1 MTLFYRNIVK
11 QQTSTPGV
19 GHVSLISNSY
29 CNADLQT
36 GLQAKPCPVRSG
48 GISDELCSGPV
59 QSCCVA
65 GTSSLSTAGISSRP
79 PPVLHC
85 HSSSLES
92 VSPRIWIWSRL
103 LSPVWID
110 DDKHYKQLT
119 QPFCVRP
126 KLHMKSKQT
135 SHWTVRVFWLPAPR
149 RLPRKSDCSQC
160 CPVHTS
166 AKHERKEEDV
176 SKQKWKQFFNSSN
189 VKKVKQAV
197 LENYLK

>member
-11 QQTSTPGV
+11 QQTSSPRV
-19 GHVSLISNSY
+19 GHVLMMSKSY

-36 GLQAKPCPVRSG
+36 GLQAKPCPVRSD

-103 LSPVWID
+103 LCPVWID
-110 DDKHYKQLT
+110 DDKHYKQLIEAFLC
-119 QPFCVRP
+119 FCFWAAETKVTYE
-126 KLHMKSKQT
+126 KQT
-135 SHWTVRVFWLPAPR
+135 NLALDGPGFLAP
-149 RLPRKSDCSQC
+149 SSSQA
-160 CPVHTS
+160 PS
-166 AKHERKEEDV
+166 
-176 SKQKWKQFFNSSN
+176 
-189 VKKVKQAV
+189 
-197 LENYLK
+197 